1 MTVVTFELRRKRH
14 FSYSSEKI
22 LDEQQAKKTL
32 SELRSKDKVIVQCHG
47 VFDLLHRGHVEHL
60 EEAKAH
66 GDILFVSVTS
76 DEYVNKG
83 PGRPVF
89 SLEARSMM
97 LAALEVVDYV
107 LISQHPTAEPSIE
120 LIGPNYFVKGPDYSD
135 LASDATGNIQR
146 EIEAVEKHGGT
157 VVFTRA
163 ATMSSSKI
171 VNAAGLAHGRQ
182 LSQWLRQARERISE
196 ADIDRW
202 LSDVTS
208 LKVLVVG
215 ETIIDKYVSC
225 QALGK
230 TSKDPI
236 LAFLQGEEE
245 SQLGGAIA
253 VARHLAGLGA
263 QTTLLSRLGTDQEGT
278 ETKLRLK
285 GDVGISTIF
294 HESENTQTIVKRRFV
309 DQATGAK
316 VFETYEMSDAPT
328 SEAMDDDFC
337 NLLDEMIDE
346 FDLILVA
353 DYGHGLL
360 NEKVVEKLSRAQGTI
375 AVNTQSNAGNRGFNS
390 ISRYPRVDILCLN
403 GSELQL
409 ELKKKHTTI
418 TELMPGLGDDL
429 GADWV
434 VVTEGVEGLALW
446 GKQREV
452 QQMPAFTEQVRDRV
466 GAGDALFATVSVL
479 LKIGVPPEGVGL
491 FGNLAGASM
500 VSDLGNRNSVNAA
513 ALVRHAKIALK

>member
-1 MTVVTFELRRKRH
+1 MVTDSQAKKG
-14 FSYSSEKI
+14 SSPSADKI
-22 LDEQQAKKTL
+22 LDEHQTRAIADG
-32 SELRSKDKVIVQCHG
+32 LRKDGKLIVQCHG

-60 EEAKAH
+60 EEAKTY
-66 GDILFVSVTS
+66 GDILIVSVTS
-76 DEYVNKG
+76 DEHVNKG

-89 SLEARSMM
+89 PVEVRAMM
-97 LAALEVVDYV
+97 LAALEIVDFV
-107 LISQHPTAEPSIE
+107 LISRSPIAVPSIDM
-120 LIGPNYFVKGPDYSD
+120 IRPHSFVKGPDYIE
-135 LASDATGNIQR
+135 LAADSTGNIQR
-146 EIEAVEKHGGT
+146 EVDAVEKYGGA
-157 VVFTRA
+157 VVFTEA
-163 ATMSSSKI
+163 ATMSSSTI
-171 VNAAGLAHGRQ
+171 VNAAGLAHSDQ
-182 LSQWLRQARERISE
+182 LSQWLREARGKISE
-196 ADIDRW
+196 ENIDAWFSDIK
-202 LSDVTS
+202 S

-225 QALGK
+225 EALGK

-285 GDVGISTIF
+285 EDVGISTIF
-294 HESENTQTIVKRRFV
+294 HESEHTQTIVKRRFV

-316 VFETYEMSDAPT
+316 VFETYEMSDAPA

-337 NLLDEMIDE
+337 NLLDEVLND

-353 DYGHGLL
+353 DYGHGLMS
-360 NEKVVEKLSRAQGTI
+360 EKVLEKLLTAKGTI

-434 VVTEGVEGLALW
+434 AVTEGAKGLALW
-446 GKQREV
+446 GAQKGV
-452 QQMPAFTEQVRDRV
+452 SQMPAFTEEVRDRV

-500 VSDLGNRNSVNAA
+500 VSNLGNRNSINAT

>member
-1 MTVVTFELRRKRH
+1 MGAELRGKKH
-14 FSYSSEKI
+14 SSPSAEKI
-22 LDEQQAKKTL
+22 LDERQAKKKFSQFQT
-32 SELRSKDKVIVQCHG
+32 ENTVIVHCHG

-66 GDILFVSVTS
+66 GDILIVSVTS

-89 SLEARSMM
+89 QAEVRATM
-97 LAALEVVDYV
+97 LAALEVVDFV
-107 LISQHPTAEPSIE
+107 VISLYPTAVPSID
-120 LIGPNYFVKGPDYSD
+120 LIKPDYFVKGPDYSE
-135 LASDATGNIQR
+135 LAADATGNIRR
-146 EIEAVEKHGGT
+146 EVDAVEKNGGT
-157 VVFTRA
+157 VIFTKA
-163 ATMSSSKI
+163 ATMSSSTI
-171 VNAAGLAHGRQ
+171 VNAAGLAHSDQ
-182 LSQWLRQARERISE
+182 LSQWLRQAREKISE
-196 ADIDRW
+196 ENIDAW
-202 LSDVTS
+202 FSSITS

-253 VARHLAGLGA
+253 VARHLAGIGA
-263 QTTLLSRLGTDQEGT
+263 QTTLLSRLGTDQEGA

-285 GDVGISTIF
+285 EDMGISTIF
-294 HESENTQTIVKRRFV
+294 HESVNTQTIVKRRFV

-316 VFETYEMSDAPT
+316 VFETYEMSDAPAA
-328 SEAMDDDFC
+328 EDLDDEFC
-337 NLLDEMIDE
+337 NLLDGVTRE

-360 NEKVVEKLSRAQGTI
+360 SEKVVEKLSTAKATI
-375 AVNTQSNAGNRGFNS
+375 SVNTQSNAGNRGFNS
-390 ISRYPRVDILCLN
+390 ISRYPRVDIVCLN

-409 ELKKKHTTI
+409 ELKKKHTTV
-418 TELMPGLGDDL
+418 TDLMPGLGDGL

-434 VVTEGVEGLALW
+434 AVTEGARGLALW
-446 GKQREV
+446 GKQTGV
-452 QQMPAFTEQVRDRV
+452 SQVPAFTEQVTDRV
-466 GAGDALFATVSVL
+466 GAGDALFAVVSVL
-479 LKIGVPPEGVGL
+479 LKIGAPPEAVGL

-500 VSDLGNRNSVNAA
+500 VSTLGNRNSVSAA

>member
-1 MTVVTFELRRKRH
+1 MLSDLNVRKG
-14 FSYSSEKI
+14 SSPSAEKI
-22 LDEQQAKKTL
+22 LP
-32 SELRSKDKVIVQCHG
+32 ELKARDLTTKLRAEGKVLVQCHG

-60 EEAKAH
+60 EEAKTH
-66 GDILFVSVTS
+66 GDLLIVSVTS

-89 SLEARSMM
+89 PIEVRALM

-107 LISQHPTAEPSIE
+107 FISRYPTAEPSID
-120 LIGPNYFVKGPDYSD
+120 LIRPHNFVKGPDYSE
-135 LASDATGNIQR
+135 LAADATGNIQR
-146 EIEAVEKHGGT
+146 EVDAVQKHGGA
-157 VVFTRA
+157 VIFTEA
-163 ATMSSSKI
+163 DTMSSSTM
-171 VNAAGLAHGRQ
+171 VNAAGLAHSEE
-182 LSQWLRQARERISE
+182 LSQWLRDAREKISE
-196 ADIDRW
+196 DNIDAWFSDIK
-202 LSDVTS
+202 S

-225 QALGK
+225 EALGK
-230 TSKDPI
+230 TSKEPI

-263 QTTLLSRLGTDQEGT
+263 QATLLSRLGIDQEGT
-278 ETKLRLK
+278 RTKVRIK
-285 GDVGISTIF
+285 EDVGISTIF
-294 HESENTQTIVKRRFV
+294 HESARTKTIVKRRFV

-316 VFETYEMSDAPT
+316 VFETYEMSDAPAT
-328 SEAMDDDFC
+328 KDMDDEFC
-337 NLLDEMIDE
+337 RLLEGVIDE

-360 NEKVVEKLSRAQGTI
+360 SEKVVKKLSLSKKTI

-409 ELKKKHTTI
+409 ELKKKHATI
-418 TELMPGLGDDL
+418 SELIPGLGDGL

-434 VVTEGVEGLALW
+434 AVTEGAKGLALW
-446 GKQREV
+446 GGQKGV
-452 QQMPAFTEQVRDRV
+452 TQMPAFTEQVTDRV

-479 LKIGVPPEGVGL
+479 LKIGACREAVGL

-500 VSDLGNRNSVNAA
+500 VSSFGNRKTVSAP